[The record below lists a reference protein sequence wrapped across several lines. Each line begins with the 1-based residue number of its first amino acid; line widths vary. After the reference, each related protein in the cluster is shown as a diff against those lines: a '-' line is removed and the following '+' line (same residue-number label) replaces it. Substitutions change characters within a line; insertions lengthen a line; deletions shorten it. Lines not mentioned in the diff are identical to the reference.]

1 MSQSDCKR
9 GRWSAEEDELLR
21 LAVNDIGEKCWR
33 DIAVKVPGRTPIQC
47 LHRWNKVLKPG
58 LVKGNWTCEE
68 DQMLKDWVA
77 TQGPTKWAKCASII
91 VGRSGKQCRERWMN
105 SLNPDVKKGDWS
117 AEEDSLIFRLYNQL
131 GPKWSDIAK
140 NVTGRTENS
149 VKNRFYST
157 VRRMQQGNDKVSTE
171 PSSFTGEDPLQQM
184 IELLAQMQ
192 QLESILKATKQE
204 IKELETSTQPQAQAS
219 CSLLD

>member
-1 MSQSDCKR
+1 MNQGDCKR
-9 GRWSAEEDELLR
+9 GRWSLEEDELLR
-21 LAVNDIGEKCWR
+21 LAVKSIGEKCWR
-33 DIAVKVPGRTPIQC
+33 DIATKVPGRTPIQC

-68 DQMLKDWVA
+68 DQMLKNWVE
-77 TQGPTKWAKCASII
+77 TQGPTKWAKCANMI

-117 AEEDSLIFRLYNQL
+117 PEEDSLIFRLYNNL
-131 GPKWSDIAK
+131 GPRWSDIAK
-140 NVTGRTENS
+140 NVPGRTENS

-157 VRRMQQGNDKVSTE
+157 VRRMQQGSEKLVPESTNH
-171 PSSFTGEDPLQQM
+171 SVEDPLQQM

-192 QLESILKATKQE
+192 QLENILKATKQE
-204 IKELETSTQPQAQAS
+204 IKELETSAQAPS
-219 CSLLD
+219 MCSLLD

>member
-1 MSQSDCKR
+1 M
-9 GRWSAEEDELLR
+9 EEDDQLR
-21 LAVNDIGEKCWR
+21 VAVESIGEKCWR
-33 DIAVKVPGRTPIQC
+33 DIASKVRGRTPIQC

-68 DQMLKDWVA
+68 DQMLRNWVGKH
-77 TQGPTKWAKCASII
+77 GPTKWAKCASMI

-117 AEEDSLIFRLYNQL
+117 PEEDSLIFRLYNQL
-131 GPKWSDIAK
+131 GPRWSEISK
-140 NVTGRTENS
+140 SVIGRTENS

-157 VRRMQQGNDKVSTE
+157 VRRMQQSTDKVVPEATSRVT
-171 PSSFTGEDPLQQM
+171 EDPLQQM

-192 QLESILKATKQE
+192 QLEGILRATKQE
-204 IKELETSTQPQAQAS
+204 IKDLETSSTPEAS
-219 CSLLD
+219 YCSLLD